1 VNHDHKSLLDRRR
14 EGQEFSLADINRALQ
29 DAGDLAQDR
38 SERVV
43 TPIPLESE
51 GNREAASTG
60 MVAGCEGGN
69 KKAAWAGWSRYLDCR
84 DAEATT

>member
-1 VNHDHKSLLDRRR
+1 MYESKNLLDRRR

-38 SERVV
+38 SERMD

-51 GNREAASTG
+51 VNRETASTG
-60 MVAGCEGGN
+60 LVGGCEAGH
-69 KKAAWAGWSRYLDCR
+69 KEAAWAGWSRYLDCR
-84 DAEATT
+84 DAEAAA

>member
-1 VNHDHKSLLDRRR
+1 MIYDHKYLLDKRR
-14 EGQEFSLADINRALQ
+14 EGQEFSLADINRALR
-29 DAGDLAQDR
+29 DSGDLAEER
-38 SERVV
+38 SERVD

-60 MVAGCEGGN
+60 LVGRCEAGHKE
-69 KKAAWAGWSRYLDCR
+69 AAWAGWSRYLDCR